1 MLFTCNY
8 STLEGQH
15 LDYKVEANT
24 FSQAETAFTQYAQF
38 NINTGYHLDS
48 IVKSHAQESRIKYNA
63 DTLRQQV
70 RTTYSHEVII
80 FD

>member
-15 LDYKVEANT
+15 LNYIVEANT
-24 FSQAETAFTQYAQF
+24 FSQAETAFTQYAQL

-48 IVKSHAQESRIKYNA
+48 IVKSTADKPRIGYNA
-63 DTLRQQV
+63 DALSQQV
-70 RTTYSHEVII
+70 RTTYSQQVII
-80 FD
+80 F

>member
-15 LDYKVEANT
+15 LNYIVEANT
-24 FSQAETAFTQYAQF
+24 FTQAETAFNQYAQL

-48 IVKSHAQESRIKYNA
+48 IVKSATDRPRIGYNA
-63 DTLRQQV
+63 DALSQQV
-70 RTTYSHEVII
+70 RTTYSQQVIL
-80 FD
+80 F

>member
-24 FSQAETAFTQYAQF
+24 FSQAETAFTQYAQL
-38 NINTGYHLDS
+38 NVNTGYHLNS
-48 IVKSHAQESRIKYNA
+48 IVKSQGQESRINYDA
-63 DTLRQQV
+63 YTLRQQV
-70 RTTYSHEVII
+70 RTTYSQQVFI
-80 FD
+80 F